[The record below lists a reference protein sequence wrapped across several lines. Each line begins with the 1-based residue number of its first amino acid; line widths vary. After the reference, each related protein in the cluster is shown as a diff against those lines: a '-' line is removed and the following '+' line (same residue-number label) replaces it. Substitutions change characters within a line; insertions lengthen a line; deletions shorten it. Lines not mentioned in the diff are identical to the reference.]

1 MVSPLKGIRI
11 LDFSRFMQGPHGSR
25 MLADMGAEVI
35 RVESVD
41 SGAADRYTGL
51 RFLNGTGTNFLSMNR
66 NKKSITVDLKKKE
79 GKEII
84 YQMIDRMDVLLHNFR
99 PGVMERLSLD
109 YDSLS
114 SINPR
119 IIYCSCSGYGQKG
132 PYRRKGGQDLVVQG
146 MSGLLTLGSWKEG
159 PPVPQGSFVVDA
171 YAASLVAWGIT
182 LALFYRERT
191 GIGQPIE
198 VCLLNAAIDMQCQEV
213 TAYLN
218 TGKIPQKESLEI
230 GHSLEPSPYGV
241 HKTKDGYITLVGSFS
256 KVCQILDLAFVE
268 EDSRFSSTR
277 KRIKHREEL
286 RLILDEALKQRST
299 EEWIKIFDREKVLSG
314 PVYEYS
320 QLFSDPQVEQNEM
333 VVQFAYP
340 SVGKVKTSG
349 IPVKLR
355 KSPGEIRIPPPTVGQ
370 HTDEILTELGY
381 TKDQI
386 KHLRERKII

>member
-1 MVSPLKGIRI
+1 MASPLEGIRI

-35 RVESVD
+35 RVEPVG
-41 SGAADRYTGL
+41 SGAADRYTGV
-51 RFLNGTGTNFLSMNR
+51 RFLAGTGTNFLSMNR

-84 YQMIDRMDVLLHNFR
+84 YEMIDKIDVVLHNFR
-99 PGVMERLSLD
+99 PGVMERLGLD
-109 YDSLS
+109 YDALS
-114 SINPR
+114 SINPK

-132 PYRRKGGQDLVVQG
+132 PYWRRGGQDFVVQG
-146 MSGLLTLGSWKEG
+146 MSGLLVLSSWEKG
-159 PPVPQGSFVVDA
+159 PPIPQGTFVVDA
-171 YAASLVAWGIT
+171 YAGSLVAWGIT

-213 TAYLN
+213 TAHLN
-218 TGKIPQKESLEI
+218 TGNILQKESLEI
-230 GHSLEPSPYGV
+230 GHSLEPPPYGV

-256 KVCQILDLAFVE
+256 KVCQILGLAYVE
-268 EDSRFSSTR
+268 KDPRFNSAR
-277 KRIKHREEL
+277 ERVKHREEL
-286 RLILDEALKQRST
+286 RVILDEALKQHSS
-299 EEWIKIFDREKVLSG
+299 EEWIRIFEREDVLSG

-333 VVQFAYP
+333 VVQFTYP

-349 IPVKLR
+349 MPVKLH
-355 KSPGEIRIPPPTVGQ
+355 KTPGKVRTPPPTVGQ
-370 HTDEILTELGY
+370 HTEEILTELGY
-381 TKDQI
+381 TKDEI
-386 KHLRERKII
+386 NHLRERKLI